1 MFQYTPQ
8 DITDILL
15 VADHRITRITKT
27 KAGHTENLSQ
37 NFAGISNIK
46 LQNDL
51 NPRSLQKAIEELES
65 LFFEKQA
72 ISVLAFPVLKACEK
86 SLDRIKIS
94 TAGLRRPAFL
104 GKPPLVKTIAPN
116 YQAFLGTDFKFKL
129 YGEDVSHKISYD
141 EQQLEVMVSEMV
153 TESLFDLQ
161 KTNPALFKTSASQK
175 FFQGTNI
182 DKSFKDFDPN

>member
-65 LFFEKQA
+65 LFFEKQ
-72 ISVLAFPVLKACEK
+72 F
-86 SLDRIKIS
+86 
-94 TAGLRRPAFL
+94 
-104 GKPPLVKTIAPN
+104 
-116 YQAFLGTDFKFKL
+116 
-129 YGEDVSHKISYD
+129 
-141 EQQLEVMVSEMV
+141 
-153 TESLFDLQ
+153 
-161 KTNPALFKTSASQK
+161 
-175 FFQGTNI
+175 
-182 DKSFKDFDPN
+182 